1 MCTVFAHKKHDV
13 ASTGIP
19 GALLHVRNDD
29 YVIMCLNGI
38 LTELMVKVEPFIC
51 CPFVIANA
59 TGKLVLYVKLQK
71 ALYGMLKVG
80 CFFYRKLLWILPL
93 LSSHSIPM
101 ILVLPKSPAM
111 SNNLQSYGTL
121 MTSLLH
127 TKTPILW
134 WSSLHRSNPGTKH
147 PIKIGCNPL
156 THPWL
161 PWHGTWLLWTTQTL
175 GVHGCAHQKVH
186 SEFPE
191 VIMGV
196 ALFPAADCVYQ
207 IRDPSIAEPLC

>member
-80 CFFYRKLLWILPL
+80 CFFYRKLVVDLT
-93 LSSHSIPM
+93 SIEFTLNPYDPC
-101 ILVLPKSPAM
+101 VANKSG
-111 SNNLQSYGTL
+111 NV
-121 MTSLLH
+121 
-127 TKTPILW
+127 K
-134 WSSLHRSNPGTKH
+134 
-147 PIKIGCNPL
+147 
-156 THPWL
+156 
-161 PWHGTWLLWTTQTL
+161 
-175 GVHGCAHQKVH
+175 
-186 SEFPE
+186 
-191 VIMGV
+191 
-196 ALFPAADCVYQ
+196 
-207 IRDPSIAEPLC
+207 